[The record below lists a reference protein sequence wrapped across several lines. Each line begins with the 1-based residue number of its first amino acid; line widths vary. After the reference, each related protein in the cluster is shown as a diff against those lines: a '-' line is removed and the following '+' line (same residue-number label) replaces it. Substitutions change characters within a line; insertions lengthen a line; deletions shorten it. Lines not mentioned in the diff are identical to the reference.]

1 MASQAIS
8 VLLIEDNPGDAR
20 LVRELLKDAPSAQFQ
35 VTDAQRLSDG
45 IARLAQ
51 AHFDIVLLDLRLP
64 DSQGLD
70 TFTRLHGQ
78 APDMPI
84 VVMTGLQ
91 DETIAVRAVQQGAQD
106 YLVKGQVQSEQ
117 LSRAIRYAVARHA
130 TRMQLVQGWQTAR
143 KGKLFGF
150 WGAKGGVGTT
160 TVTLNVACALRAK
173 GYAVIALE
181 LNSAYGSFSAQIGG
195 APAANL
201 SQLKDMPPEQLSERE
216 LSSRLLAAANGLRV
230 LFGPQKVSEF
240 GEIDPE
246 VARAVVE
253 RLAGMADYTLVDIGS
268 HPTPAARAAAERCDF
283 VVLVAVP
290 EPAWL
295 ESARIALELLRSWNV
310 PAERVGM
317 VIVNRGSLFTSIDL
331 REVCSRMRCGVV
343 GAIPSAADDMLAA
356 QQRARPLVL
365 SDPDSKA
372 AISLFELTDRLSAD
386 SVSPMALPTQ

>member
-1 MASQAIS
+1 MASEAIC

-20 LVRELLKDAPSAQFQ
+20 LVRELLRDAASAQFQ
-35 VTDAQRLSDG
+35 VTDAQRLADG
-45 IARLAQ
+45 IACLSE

-70 TFTRLHGQ
+70 TFTRLHAQ
-78 APDMPI
+78 APHVPI

-91 DETIAVRAVQQGAQD
+91 DETIAVGAVQEGAQD
-106 YLVKGQVQSEQ
+106 YLVKGEVDSEQ
-117 LSRAIRYAVARHA
+117 LSRAIRYAIARHA
-130 TRMQLVQGWQTAR
+130 TQVQLVQGLQMVK
-143 KGKLFGF
+143 KGKVLGF

-160 TVTLNVACALRAK
+160 TVVLNVACALRVK
-173 GYAVIALE
+173 GKRVIALE
-181 LNSAYGSFSAQIGG
+181 LQSAYGSFSAHLGG
-195 APAANL
+195 APVANL
-201 SQLKDMPPEQLSERE
+201 SQLKDMAPQQLNERE
-216 LSSRLLAAANGLRV
+216 LSGRLSSAANGLRV
-230 LFGPQKVSEF
+230 LFGPQQVNEF

-253 RLAGMADYTLVDIGS
+253 GLAGMADYTLVDMGS
-268 HPTPAARAAAERCDF
+268 HPSPAARAASEQCDF

-295 ESARIALELLRSWNV
+295 ESARVALELLKSWNV

-317 VIVNRGSLFTSIDL
+317 VIVNRGGLFTSINL
-331 REVCSRMRCGVV
+331 REVYSRMQCGIV

-356 QQRARPLVL
+356 QQRAHPLVVC
-365 SDPDSKA
+365 DPDSKA

-386 SVSPMALPTQ
+386 RVSPMALPTE